1 MKDATIARQ
10 VRGLARES
18 RQTTGLEDALDAGCS
33 STAYEISRWSC
44 PGRCHINVMMT
55 GFFHFGFPTPQPWS
69 EFAHTANSCS
79 GSRPP
84 IIFSLL
90 DVTRLF
96 LAVSSSVRSNTS
108 NAVALSIRDS
118 LREIVIDCTPQGKLS
133 TISLSTN
140 PFKFLSRL
148 NAPAVNV
155 FVPRSAHMSFDF
167 VI

>member
-1 MKDATIARQ
+1 MQNRRFHD
-10 VRGLARES
+10 GS
-18 RQTTGLEDALDAGCS
+18 
-33 STAYEISRWSC
+33 
-44 PGRCHINVMMT
+44 HINVMMT
-55 GFFHFGFPTPQPWS
+55 FHSPQPWS

-96 LAVSSSVRSNTS
+96 QAVSSSVRSNTS

-148 NAPAVNV
+148 NASAVND
-155 FVPRSAHMSFDF
+155 FVRRSSQSSFDF
-167 VI
+167 SLECECFCFDHL